1 MDVDEVLIN
10 LKVLEQLQVNQ
21 KLISRGQYLN
31 IEFTSV
37 VPEFIRRW
45 KRQDNRN
52 ETIKKL
58 NIIINSALKIKNKN
72 NAVEEYLQRSIN
84 GLKALKETYATC
96 SQTTARIDV
105 LINKISTNVNN
116 TGASNTGASNT
127 GASNDKSLKNKDYG
141 LLENINLED

>member
-37 VPEFIRRW
+37 VPEFVRRW

-58 NIIINSALKIKNKN
+58 NIIIISAIKIMMSKNTYK
-72 NAVEEYLQRSIN
+72 E
-84 GLKALKETYATC
+84 ALM
-96 SQTTARIDV
+96 
-105 LINKISTNVNN
+105 
-116 TGASNTGASNT
+116 G
-127 GASNDKSLKNKDYG
+127 
-141 LLENINLED
+141 